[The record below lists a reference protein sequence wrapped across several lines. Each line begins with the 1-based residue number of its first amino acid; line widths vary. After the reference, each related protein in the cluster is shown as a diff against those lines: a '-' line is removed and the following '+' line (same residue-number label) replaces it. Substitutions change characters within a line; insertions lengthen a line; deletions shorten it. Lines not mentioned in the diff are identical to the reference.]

1 MTWLRVIRLIVL
13 AITSLCATAVLLS
26 ASYLTTTSSTILLFN
41 AGKLSIAVGALTI
54 PSIITMLVVDF
65 YRTGAFTSLVIVEL
79 SWLCT
84 YLQPIAVLWVLWLAE
99 TIVVGTQEKVLLKI
113 CGYSDIRNS
122 DEPVLVLVDEGCIQ
136 VRVIIVFAVLASVA
150 LLVYISTLLVVALI
164 NSARGSPM
172 WTSSVKEMPSLVPLP
187 SKPTQMSTTTQYQV
201 LSPDERLP
209 NTMAAPAILAITVPP
224 IQSMYPQV

>member
-1 MTWLRVIRLIVL
+1 MCVPVFATL
-13 AITSLCATAVLLS
+13 SYSGSCAFA
-26 ASYLTTTSSTILLFN
+26 
-41 AGKLSIAVGALTI
+41 
-54 PSIITMLVVDF
+54 LVVDF

-79 SWLCT
+79 SWLS
-84 YLQPIAVLWVLWLAE
+84 VLWVLWLAE
-99 TIVVGTQEKVLLKI
+99 TVVVGTQEKVLLEI

-136 VRVIIVFAVLASVA
+136 VRVILAFAVLASVA
-150 LLVYISTLLVVALI
+150 LLVYISTLFVVALI
-164 NSARGSPM
+164 NSARGSPV

-201 LSPDERLP
+201 LGPDEPLP
-209 NTMAAPAILAITVPP
+209 CTTAPPILAITMPP

>member
-1 MTWLRVIRLIVL
+1 M
-13 AITSLCATAVLLS
+13 
-26 ASYLTTTSSTILLFN
+26 
-41 AGKLSIAVGALTI
+41 
-54 PSIITMLVVDF
+54 
-65 YRTGAFTSLVIVEL
+65 
-79 SWLCT
+79 
-84 YLQPIAVLWVLWLAE
+84 
-99 TIVVGTQEKVLLKI
+99 GTQEKVLLKL

-150 LLVYISTLLVVALI
+150 RECSGHIVQRVSLAWDRASRSALLTRLSIVLVYISTLLVVALI

-201 LSPDERLP
+201 LGPDERLP